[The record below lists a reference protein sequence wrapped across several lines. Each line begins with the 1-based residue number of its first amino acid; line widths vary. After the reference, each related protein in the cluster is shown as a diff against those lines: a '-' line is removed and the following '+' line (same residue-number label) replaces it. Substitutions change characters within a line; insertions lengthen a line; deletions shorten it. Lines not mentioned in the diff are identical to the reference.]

1 MLSPNLVFVTGMH
14 RSGTSVA
21 ARAVQACGFAMGTN
35 LMPGSRDN
43 PRGFF
48 EDLELVAIND
58 ALMGMQQ
65 VSWNTAKS
73 PIPIET
79 TDKLLDR
86 VSNFIEDHV
95 LKWGSRAALKD
106 PRFCI
111 TYPIWVESLKH
122 NFSGV
127 EWAVVGSV
135 RNPLE
140 TLQSVMLRDG
150 MSRDAT
156 IALWKTYNNG
166 LLDFMAESPTGNAYM
181 TIYEKFLREPMNGI
195 ISLNNFLRGDLDND
209 SGGAFVDFMTES
221 LHRHRAEMPNFEEF
235 DAEFAKLY
243 VQLYARTEDAVGLVT

>member
-21 ARAVQACGFAMGTN
+21 ARAVQACGFAMGDN

-43 PRGFF
+43 PKGFF

-58 ALMGMQQ
+58 ALMAHVG
-65 VSWNTAKS
+65 VAWNTAKK
-73 PIPIET
+73 PVFET
-79 TDKLLDR
+79 QQPLIDRMSAFLDK
-86 VSNFIEDHV
+86 VTT
-95 LKWGSRAALKD
+95 WGTGVALKD

-111 TYPIWVESLKH
+111 TYPVWTNHIKTTYPSLKV
-122 NFSGV
+122 SI
-127 EWAVVGSV
+127 VGSV

-150 MSRDAT
+150 MSRQAT
-156 IALWKTYNNG
+156 VDLWKLYNNG
-166 LLDFMAESPTGNAYM
+166 MLDFMTMFDYRYM
-181 TIYEKFLREPMNGI
+181 TIYEKFLREPKTGL

-235 DAEFAKLY
+235 DPEFAKLY